1 LRKCTFSSSCIEDLS
16 IYISMSILVA
26 AATAADDDND
36 DTYMQSDKMKL
47 ILDSYF
53 CLSSLE

>member
-1 LRKCTFSSSCIEDLS
+1 
-16 IYISMSILVA
+16 MSILVA